1 MEEKKPR
8 RHPNFFDVIFI
19 VLILALAGG
28 AYWVSHDGTSGQ
40 ELVSRSY
47 VIELNHLQADMAQYA
62 ALGDRVTDNVKNQ
75 DMGTVMAL
83 ETVPY
88 TIPVADEA
96 AGTVKQVPVEG
107 YVSLRITVQT
117 DTTETDSQVATE
129 DGYIL
134 RVGTSVSCA
143 VGGLTSAGYIIQV
156 DR

>member
-1 MEEKKPR
+1 MEEKKLR
-8 RHPNFFDVIFI
+8 RHPNFFDIIFI

-47 VIELNHLQADMAQYA
+47 VIELSHLQADMARYA
-62 ALGDRVTDNVKNQ
+62 AVGDRVTDNVKNQ
-75 DMGTVMAL
+75 AMGTVTAV
-83 ETVPY
+83 ETIPY
-88 TIPVADEA
+88 TISVTDEA

-117 DTTETDSQVATE
+117 DTTETDSQIATG
-129 DGYIL
+129 DGYVL
-134 RVGTSVSCA
+134 RVGTAVSCA